1 MRKFTNFGA
10 EMLKKKNTKTCL
22 ANEVKENQE
31 GFPKLSLGGREGGP
45 GRLGGSTLVALSLS
59 LSAPQ

>member
-1 MRKFTNFGA
+1 VNG
-10 EMLKKKNTKTCL
+10 
-22 ANEVKENQE
+22 VKENQE

-59 LSAPQ
+59 LSRSLSLSVTAMR

>member
-1 MRKFTNFGA
+1 MRKFTNFSA

-31 GFPKLSLGGREGGP
+31 GFPKLSLEGREGEFCEFV
-45 GRLGGSTLVALSLS
+45 RVSTERRGIRAW
-59 LSAPQ
+59 